1 MSGKKPRMNT
11 TFAEAVTHKTRAA
24 STLLGAGIMARFNV
38 VVADSGPRVDVFV
51 ASKDL
56 QKARDLLP
64 PGIDP
69 VTVQVLVWID
79 KPAGK

>member
-11 TFAEAVTHKTRAA
+11 TFAEAVTHKSRART
-24 STLLGAGIMARFNV
+24 TLEAAGIPARITV
-38 VVADSGPRVDVFV
+38 VVHDTGPRVNVHV

-69 VTVQVLVWID
+69 KTVQVLVWID